1 MPSIVTHYYFG
12 NDVLKRLPTNIK
24 KKINKEKAI
33 YDIFLQS
40 FDNLFYYKFF
50 TPFLGKKERDL
61 GYNAQKEN
69 VKKYFKNILI
79 TIKDNQTNERIYL
92 RFDYS
97 TYTILEEITHEQFR
111 KDK

>member
-79 TIKDNQTNERIYL
+79 TIKDNQTN
-92 RFDYS
+92 
-97 TYTILEEITHEQFR
+97 
-111 KDK
+111 